1 MTQKNTQGR
10 RWNGTEDDP
19 AIARVVVENKSA
31 QQTETGNKTGD
42 NGTMVRTLNMQQQ
55 EGG

>member
-31 QQTETGNKTGD
+31 QQTETGNRQWYHGENIKYAATG
-42 NGTMVRTLNMQQQ
+42 GGVR
-55 EGG
+55 